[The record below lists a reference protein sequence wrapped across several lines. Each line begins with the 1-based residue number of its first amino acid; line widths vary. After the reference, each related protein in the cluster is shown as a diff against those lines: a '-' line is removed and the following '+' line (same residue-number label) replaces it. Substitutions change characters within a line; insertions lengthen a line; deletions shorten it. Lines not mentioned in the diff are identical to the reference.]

1 MSITYI
7 GWFLGLYPLN
17 VKANEQIRPKLFVV
31 FLQNPGKKSGKFCL
45 QKNRFLKFLCV

>member
-7 GWFLGLYPLN
+7 GLFLGLYPLN

-45 QKNRFLKFLCV
+45 QKIGF